1 MVDLSSFFIFPLIS
15 VWSTF
20 AMVGS
25 PSYFKEQSNSK
36 MSKIPDPFDA

>member
-1 MVDLSSFFIFPLIS
+1 MIDLSWFFTSPFTPA
-15 VWSTF
+15 WPTF

-36 MSKIPDPFDA
+36 MSKTPDPLNT